1 MTRYCTEYGAYE
13 IDSVPGQPQLAHCHG
28 FFVAP
33 EHRGKGLGHFLK
45 QEQMQML
52 ASLRYDAATCTV
64 DGSNTAQ
71 KRVLESAGWVK
82 AGVFTNSKTGSV
94 TELWMIR
101 LEPKNADSN
110 KAERAT

>member
-82 AGVFTNSKTGSV
+82 AGKFRNGKTGAE
-94 TELWMIR
+94 TEVWFW
-101 LEPKNADSN
+101 EVDSN
-110 KAERAT
+110 GCREN

>member
-33 EHRGKGLGHFLK
+33 EHRGNGLGHSLK

-64 DGSNTAQ
+64 DGGNAAQ
-71 KRVLESAGWVK
+71 KRVLLRAGWVK
-82 AGVFTNSKTGSV
+82 AGKFRNGKTGSE
-94 TELWMIR
+94 TEVWF
-101 LEPKNADSN
+101 LEV
-110 KAERAT
+110 ERETPLLMR